1 MTWAVTAVKIAGP
14 YIMKAAPYISTAASV
29 ISVGSQL
36 MSARGSI
43 QTGTVQAR
51 GYNWQAAQAL
61 LKSKREALQ
70 YEQQS
75 NLTLER
81 LLQNNAAAVARG
93 FAGGVSGFSGS
104 SRLIQE
110 RNEKL
115 AGRDIQTLREGAK
128 TSLTFG
134 AIEASMLQEAGE
146 AAIEG
151 SYFDAMSKI
160 GSAAYTASQLF
171 PGGRGTSI
179 SSGSSSSSSSVN
191 YSPATNLDKFYK
203 PGIQL

>member
-1 MTWAVTAVKIAGP
+1 MTWAVTAVKL
-14 YIMKAAPYISTAASV
+14 AAPYISTAASV
-29 ISVGSQL
+29 VAIGSQL
-36 MSARGSI
+36 MSARGSV
-43 QTGTVQAR
+43 QTGTIQAK

-70 YEQQS
+70 YEQQA
-75 NLTLER
+75 NLSLER

-104 SRLIQE
+104 SKIIQE

-115 AGRDIQTLREGAK
+115 AGRDVQTLKEGAK
-128 TSLTFG
+128 TALTFG

-146 AAIEG
+146 AAIQG

-160 GSAAYTASQLF
+160 GSAAYTASQIW
-171 PGGRGTSI
+171 PGGSGTSI
-179 SSGSSSSSSSVN
+179 SSSSSSMN
-191 YSPATNLDKFYK
+191 YNPATNLDKFYK

>member
-1 MTWAVTAVKIAGP
+1 MTWAVTAVKL
-14 YIMKAAPYISTAASV
+14 AAPYISTAASV
-29 ISVGSQL
+29 VAIGSQL
-36 MSARGSI
+36 MSARGSV
-43 QTGTVQAR
+43 QTGTIQAR

-70 YEQQS
+70 YEQQA

-104 SRLIQE
+104 SKIIQE

-115 AGRDIQTLREGAK
+115 AGRDVQTLREGAK
-128 TSLTFG
+128 TALTFG

-160 GSAAYTASQLF
+160 GSAAYTASQIL
-171 PGGRGTSI
+171 PGGGSTSI
-179 SSGSSSSSSSVN
+179 SSGSSSMN
-191 YSPATNLDKFYK
+191 YNPATNLDKFYK

>member
-1 MTWAVTAVKIAGP
+1 MTWAVTAVKL
-14 YIMKAAPYISTAASV
+14 AAPYISTAASV
-29 ISVGSQL
+29 VAIGSQL
-36 MSARGSI
+36 MSARGSV
-43 QTGTVQAR
+43 QTGTIQAR

-70 YEQQS
+70 YEQQA
-75 NLTLER
+75 NLSLER

-104 SRLIQE
+104 SKIIQE

-115 AGRDIQTLREGAK
+115 AGRDVQTFKEGAK
-128 TSLTFG
+128 TALTFG

-160 GSAAYTASQLF
+160 GSAAYTASQIW
-171 PGGRGTSI
+171 PGGSGTPI
-179 SSGSSSSSSSVN
+179 SSSSSSMN
-191 YSPATNLDKFYK
+191 YNPATNLDKFYK

>member
-1 MTWAVTAVKIAGP
+1 MTWAVTAVKL
-14 YIMKAAPYISTAASV
+14 AAPYISTAASV
-29 ISVGSQL
+29 VAIGSQL
-36 MSARGSI
+36 MSARGSV
-43 QTGTVQAR
+43 QTGTIQAR

-70 YEQQS
+70 YEQQA
-75 NLTLER
+75 NLSLER

-104 SRLIQE
+104 SKIIQE

-115 AGRDIQTLREGAK
+115 AGRDVQTLKEGAK
-128 TSLTFG
+128 TALTFG

-160 GSAAYTASQLF
+160 GSAAYTASQIW
-171 PGGRGTSI
+171 PGGSGTSI
-179 SSGSSSSSSSVN
+179 SSSSSSMN
-191 YSPATNLDKFYK
+191 YNPATNLDKFYK

>member
-1 MTWAVTAVKIAGP
+1 MTWAVTAVKL
-14 YIMKAAPYISTAASV
+14 AAPYISTAASV
-29 ISVGSQL
+29 VAIGSQL
-36 MSARGSI
+36 MSARGSV
-43 QTGTVQAR
+43 QTGTIQAK

-70 YEQQS
+70 YEQQA
-75 NLTLER
+75 NLSLER

-104 SRLIQE
+104 SKIIQE

-115 AGRDIQTLREGAK
+115 AGRDVQTLKEGAK

-146 AAIEG
+146 AAIQG

-160 GSAAYTASQLF
+160 GSAAYTASQIW
-171 PGGRGTSI
+171 PGGSGTSI
-179 SSGSSSSSSSVN
+179 SSSSSSMN
-191 YSPATNLDKFYK
+191 YNPATNLDKFYK

>member
-1 MTWAVTAVKIAGP
+1 MTWAVTAVKL
-14 YIMKAAPYISTAASV
+14 AAPYISTAASV
-29 ISVGSQL
+29 VAIGSQL
-36 MSARGSI
+36 MSARGSV
-43 QTGTVQAR
+43 QTGTIQAR

-70 YEQQS
+70 YEQQA
-75 NLTLER
+75 NLSLER

-104 SRLIQE
+104 SKIIQE

-115 AGRDIQTLREGAK
+115 AGRDVQTFKEGAR
-128 TSLTFG
+128 TALTFG

-160 GSAAYTASQLF
+160 GSAAYTASQIW
-171 PGGRGTSI
+171 PGGSGTSI
-179 SSGSSSSSSSVN
+179 SSSSSSMN
-191 YSPATNLDKFYK
+191 YNPATNLDKFYK